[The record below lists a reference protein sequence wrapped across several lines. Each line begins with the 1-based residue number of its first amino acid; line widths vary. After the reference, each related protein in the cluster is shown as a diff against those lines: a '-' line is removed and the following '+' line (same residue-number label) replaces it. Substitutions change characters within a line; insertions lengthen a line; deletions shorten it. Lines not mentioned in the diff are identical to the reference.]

1 MSFVKS
7 IFNFLRF
14 NKKNWKA
21 VVLCILAA
29 TVFWFFNAL
38 NKSYTTNISFP
49 ITFDYD
55 EEHYIPVKTLPSS
68 VRMNVN
74 GSGWDLFR
82 RSMGFK
88 VAPLVISLEK
98 PAEVRKIV
106 GATLPGV
113 FAGQLE
119 KLKINFVITD
129 TVRLAFSEKV
139 KKKFNVQIDSASQYV
154 HPDFGLAETPRIT
167 PDTVWLEGPKEIIN
181 ALPEI
186 LPITL
191 KEKNLRRDFK
201 DDVELGLNNAVSSNP
216 QKFKVE
222 LNVVGFTELNKRVK
236 LDFLNIP
243 LRLKQGS
250 VPHEVSCTFRLPA
263 DAAKA
268 FSGDSLA
275 AVIDLKN
282 LPKGNHKL
290 VPEIKGLP
298 ATATLVKADT
308 VFVNF

>member
-21 VVLCILAA
+21 VVLCIFAA

-38 NKSYTTNISFP
+38 NKSYTANINFP
-49 ITFDYD
+49 VTFDYD
-55 EEHYIPVKTLPSS
+55 EEHYIPVKPVPSS

-88 VAPLVISLEK
+88 VTPLIITLEK
-98 PAEVRKIV
+98 PSEIRKIV
-106 GATLPGV
+106 GATLPGI

-129 TVRLAFSEKV
+129 TVRIAFSEKV
-139 KKKFNVQIDSASQYV
+139 KRKFSVQLDSATHYI
-154 HPDFGLAETPRIT
+154 HPDFGLAEGPRIT
-167 PDTVWLEGPKEIIN
+167 PDTVWLEGPKEMIN
-181 ALPEI
+181 SLPVT
-186 LPITL
+186 LLITL
-191 KEKNLRRDFK
+191 KEKNLRKDFK
-201 DDVELGLNNAVSSNP
+201 DEVELALDHPLSSTP

-222 LNVVGFTELNKRVK
+222 LNVVGFTQFNKRVK
-236 LDFLNIP
+236 LDFINIP
-243 LRLKQGS
+243 TRIKQGA

-263 DAAKA
+263 ETAKT
-268 FSGDSLA
+268 FSEESLA

-298 ATATLVKADT
+298 ASAKLVKTDT
-308 VFVNF
+308 VFVNL